1 MRALCPSPHLARGGD
16 SARPDLLRK
25 VHSASRSR
33 SPALCRIV
41 ASTRLLAAVT
51 LHAPLGTASL
61 ALEHSR
67 QGDTGRHFAAIRSHA
82 SQSCRVRRIA
92 PRRAAIS
99 ARRQP
104 RSVRPQLHNPPR
116 ISSCRHP
123 RTRARAR
130 SRVGTTLRALFFTL
144 SLVFLRSDLL
154 QALLRPPSPAKA
166 IERAGSTGCCARRL
180 RTPRARPS
188 STPSLIRAG
197 VNRWEGVA
205 ALCIGALHFVRSASA
220 GPKTETART
229 RGSSGAGLGLLDRL
243 PADFPHGSPHSPRF
257 RTARLRARVS
267 CRCLHTLSCGPAHA
281 PRAGRPAARACPAP
295 PLPWPAL
302 PSPATSTGLLSLAQR
317 ARPVPTTRRK
327 LHSIEPLEF
336 AACALSPV

>member
-1 MRALCPSPHLARGGD
+1 MCIRDSRISGQRSQQTASRTGGDGPAHASSPTLRCAPSRSLEPLSTSSPLQQPLAVPAAGLLVTAPSSIPFAVAPWNKMRALCPSPHLARGGD

-144 SLVFLRSDLL
+144 SLVFLR
-154 QALLRPPSPAKA
+154 
-166 IERAGSTGCCARRL
+166 RRL
-180 RTPRARPS
+180 T
-188 STPSLIRAG
+188 AG
-197 VNRWEGVA
+197 PA
-205 ALCIGALHFVRSASA
+205 ASA
-220 GPKTETART
+220 I
-229 RGSSGAGLGLLDRL
+229 
-243 PADFPHGSPHSPRF
+243 
-257 RTARLRARVS
+257 
-267 CRCLHTLSCGPAHA
+267 
-281 PRAGRPAARACPAP
+281 ACE
-295 PLPWPAL
+295 
-302 PSPATSTGLLSLAQR
+302 G
-317 ARPVPTTRRK
+317 
-327 LHSIEPLEF
+327 H
-336 AACALSPV
+336 